1 MLTTQ
6 AAESKLPKDI
16 VNIKKIIKQ
25 RMLGIFNT
33 FLLEFQSQ
41 TDEEFWANLSQWMPV
56 NELYAGWIS

>member
-41 TDEEFWANLSQWMPV
+41 TDEEFWANLSQ
-56 NELYAGWIS
+56 